1 MEISEQFERHL
12 QLSRVSRR
20 TMKISSWCLWRRGE
34 GRNRKNRWRRSRR
47 KRHRQRCHCSHLRS
61 LRCRHPRQRG
71 RSSGWRIILL
81 NRLGSWWHRP
91 SASSAMEL
99 EEQRQAGDGGVTMVV
114 VAEKCMNDGADNEE
128 SEHPQGAPQT
138 SVLVLPPLRSVEEM
152 DQQMVVVVEVNGFS
166 KEDVWKRTGVGT
178 GHHMVGVRGE

>member
-1 MEISEQFERHL
+1 
-12 QLSRVSRR
+12 
-20 TMKISSWCLWRRGE
+20 
-34 GRNRKNRWRRSRR
+34 
-47 KRHRQRCHCSHLRS
+47 
-61 LRCRHPRQRG
+61 
-71 RSSGWRIILL
+71 
-81 NRLGSWWHRP
+81 
-91 SASSAMEL
+91 MEL